1 MSRIEIS
8 VNDGSI
14 YTFFSNLNVNW
25 DHDRKIN
32 TERTVSG
39 GFSNT
44 LNSDCMSSNESCG
57 AV

>member
-8 VNDGSI
+8 VNDRSI
-14 YTFFSNLNVNW
+14 YTFFSNLNVTW

-32 TERTVSG
+32 TEHTVSG

-44 LNSDCMSSNESCG
+44 LNTDCMSSNESCV